1 MNSASTPYLNSEA
14 NTVAWHDRLALS
26 SRGKTR
32 PPRTADDALLSTL
45 QPDALK
51 WIKTRRR
58 LDSKAKVVISYA
70 RERQLREIFRGLDL
84 QGVGVIDLKSL
95 QKAAQY
101 CEETTKGT
109 VGAFKNIQAMF
120 EGMDDDGNGEVDFA
134 EFTGAMMGSTK
145 SAVGVMSEQDIER
158 LQRKFVEYAV
168 ENKRQHALRAIE
180 QSSSSLGGGGGGGGL
195 SHDVSS
201 SSIKDTSDLG
211 KVGYFRTLFGAN
223 GSKET
228 LDVHD
233 KLANYKQLRK
243 KRGES
248 TEDAIDEMIQEKA
261 RLFKLHENFI
271 EEAVSPK
278 KRPTTTSALYSRGS
292 LNVGT
297 ATNTTTTAT
306 ATATATTTDSIANR
320 VAPKVKR
327 RDDDGVDNIDEGNDD
342 DIVKEQN
349 GGTGVAESKLGDD
362 DDEKGDGKRDE
373 KADDDKEEKA
383 DEKGR
388 ETEQEEEEE
397 QQPLAEKTKEY
408 ISIQTRIK
416 AQRERYIYELK
427 AYTEVRNIH
436 KRIFDE
442 KMFQLEMRRQ
452 HWNQKPN
459 TARKVVARPEIV
471 VPLDSSFKKELDIRR
486 QAKEEA
492 RRLFGSN
499 SPPKETRPL
508 SPRLPPPSSAASYF
522 LQRDKS
528 LRVGGVLSSANMKSR
543 NSSLQSI
550 PALKSSR
557 SSRSANSLIQK
568 G

>member
-1 MNSASTPYLNSEA
+1 MRSSPTPYLNSGA

-58 LDSKAKVVISYA
+58 LDSNAKVVISYA

-168 ENKRQHALRAIE
+168 ENKRQHAIRAIE
-180 QSSSSLGGGGGGGGL
+180 QSSSSLGGGGGL

-228 LDVHD
+228 FDVHD
-233 KLANYKQLRK
+233 KLAKYKQLRK
-243 KRGES
+243 SRGDP
-248 TEDAIDEMIQEKA
+248 TDDAIDEMIQEKA
-261 RLFKLHENFI
+261 RLFKLHESFI

-278 KRPTTTSALYSRGS
+278 KRPTTTSALYSRSS

-297 ATNTTTTAT
+297 VTNTT
-306 ATATATTTDSIANR
+306 TTTDSIANR
-320 VAPKVKR
+320 AAPKVKR
-327 RDDDGVDNIDEGNDD
+327 REDDDVDDIDEKDGG
-342 DIVKEQN
+342 DIVKEQE
-349 GGTGVAESKLGDD
+349 GGTGGGSPNRSW
-362 DDEKGDGKRDE
+362 EKVMMKR
-373 KADDDKEEKA
+373 K
-383 DEKGR
+383 
-388 ETEQEEEEE
+388 
-397 QQPLAEKTKEY
+397 
-408 ISIQTRIK
+408 I
-416 AQRERYIYELK
+416 
-427 AYTEVRNIH
+427 
-436 KRIFDE
+436 
-442 KMFQLEMRRQ
+442 
-452 HWNQKPN
+452 
-459 TARKVVARPEIV
+459 
-471 VPLDSSFKKELDIRR
+471 
-486 QAKEEA
+486 AKE
-492 RRLFGSN
+492 
-499 SPPKETRPL
+499 
-508 SPRLPPPSSAASYF
+508 
-522 LQRDKS
+522 
-528 LRVGGVLSSANMKSR
+528 MKR
-543 NSSLQSI
+543 
-550 PALKSSR
+550 
-557 SSRSANSLIQK
+557 
-568 G
+568 